1 LKVGPSQAGVLG
13 NIVKSLADLV
23 DSSSTATSAKQAYI
37 SVFGTIILSLRLH
50 LTDNDR
56 FCMVRCIRKALAE
69 ESLMNSAIEALQGY
83 KLNPLVGFKLNK
95 KILEAISEI
104 FSAIHKIYQISTP
117 SVKIQ
122 IINIYIGLSMI
133 PQFNIPAGSMKNLYK
148 KMNGD
153 LNTNNPELAYV
164 VLSFVIERDMINHIG
179 KKNHEKMI
187 VQLVAL
193 LQGGKLATKTLLVVA
208 AACVQLSLQGNH
220 AEFSEN
226 LQGLLSDPD
235 YLKSFQYAYVIYSVM
250 NANGPAKLKQA
261 SAELSNDVSNGTCQN
276 LSLGIE
282 IVGHIGARVP
292 FAKDDKLV

>member
-1 LKVGPSQAGVLG
+1 
-13 NIVKSLADLV
+13 
-23 DSSSTATSAKQAYI
+23 
-37 SVFGTIILSLRLH
+37 
-50 LTDNDR
+50 
-56 FCMVRCIRKALAE
+56 
-69 ESLMNSAIEALQGY
+69 MNSAIEALQGY
-83 KLNPLVGFKLNK
+83 KLNPLVGFKLNN
-95 KILEAISEI
+95 KILVAISEI

-122 IINIYIGLSMI
+122 IINIYNGFSMI

-164 VLSFVIERDMINHIG
+164 VLSFVIERDMINYIG

-193 LQGGKLATKTLLVVA
+193 LQCGKLATKTLLVVA

-220 AEFSEN
+220 AEFSED